1 MNITTGIVDIHH
13 DDGAFDLAA
22 AQRAGLVALIHKASQ
37 GKDWHDPGF
46 DAAMDAAHAAG
57 LLVGAYHFGSDSSP
71 GEVQA
76 DFFLRTVGHDI
87 TSALLALDLE
97 HNPDTVGGTMSTTNA
112 ALFVRRVHDAT
123 NRWPV
128 LYAGL
133 SDLRARIKAAA
144 PDVVAVLA
152 NCPLWLAAYG
162 PDPRAL
168 AAPAPWASWTL
179 HQYTNGA
186 DGPTDATTFPRRTP
200 GFARQ
205 IQDRSCFRGTADELR
220 AWWATRVDPS

>member
-1 MNITTGIVDIHH
+1 M
-13 DDGAFDLAA
+13 
-22 AQRAGLVALIHKASQ
+22 
-37 GKDWHDPGF
+37 
-46 DAAMDAAHAAG
+46 
-57 LLVGAYHFGSDSSP
+57 
-71 GEVQA
+71 
-76 DFFLRTVGHDI
+76 
-87 TSALLALDLE
+87 
-97 HNPDTVGGTMSTTNA
+97 
-112 ALFVRRVHDAT
+112 RRVHDAT

-168 AAPAPWASWTL
+168 AAPAPWASWSL

-186 DGPTDATTFPRRTP
+186 DGPADTTTFPRRTP

-220 AWWATRVDPS
+220 AWWETRVDPS